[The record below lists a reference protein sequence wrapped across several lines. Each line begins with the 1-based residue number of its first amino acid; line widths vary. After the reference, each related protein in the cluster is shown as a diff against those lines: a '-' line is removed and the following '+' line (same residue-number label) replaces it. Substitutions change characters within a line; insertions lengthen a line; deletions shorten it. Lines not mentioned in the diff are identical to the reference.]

1 MNQDLLLILIGLG
14 FLLIVGIFV
23 IIYSIKKTGNKEE
36 ANAFLETL
44 SKQLKTLMIDIIRNF
59 DPKDIQD
66 LDEDKIATIE
76 TQILKKI
83 YDTCW
88 ECITNVVK
96 DKSAEDPDFFTSAVL
111 ALLENRD
118 FVEEFINGLIN
129 ASTIQSII
137 HSRATYIGANI
148 EQQRMV
154 ESEER
159 EAELEEEFSDQDKYV
174 EEITDE
180 DQTHGEVVE
189 TPTEEELAQLNPQVD
204 EPEELDPETDPS
216 VEVINDE
223 ENDIYYDKSGRPRS
237 RKTGKWVKVNK

>member
-14 FLLIVGIFV
+14 FLLIIGIFV
-23 IIYSIKKTGNKEE
+23 IIYSIKKTGDKKE
-36 ANAFLETL
+36 ANEFLETL
-44 SKQLKTLMIDIIRNF
+44 SKQLKSLIIDIIRNF

-88 ECITNVVK
+88 ECIRNIVK
-96 DKSAEDPDFFTSAVL
+96 EKSQEEPDFFTSAVL

-118 FVEEFINGLIN
+118 FIEEFINNLITN
-129 ASTIQSII
+129 TTTQSII
-137 HSRATYIGANI
+137 HSRAVYISNNI
-148 EQQRMV
+148 EEDRIT

-159 EAELEEEFSDQDKYV
+159 DIELQEEFSDQDKYI

-180 DQTHGEVVE
+180 DQTYGEE
-189 TPTEEELAQLNPQVD
+189 IEEPTEEELAELNPQVD
-204 EPEELDPETDPS
+204 EPEELDPENDPS
-216 VEVINDE
+216 VEVIENE
-223 ENDIYYDKSGRPRS
+223 EDDIYYDKSGRPRS